1 MSKVNPADTVSRL
14 DGENIYLRPLDLSD
28 VTDTYVGWLNDPAV
42 KRFLETRHS
51 DQDFEAVRSFVERVN
66 ERPDEHIF
74 AICRASDDKH
84 VGNIKVGPVKANHSV
99 ADISLFIGEADCWGK
114 GYATEAIGAISRFA
128 IRRLGIQK
136 LAATAYADNIGS
148 IGAFLKVGYRQEG
161 LRRKHYML
169 DGAPA
174 DLVEL
179 GLCADE
185 MED

>member
-1 MSKVNPADTVSRL
+1 MPDSHAADTVSRL
-14 DGENIYLRPLDLSD
+14 SGRNIYLRPLAVSD

-51 DQDFEAVRSFVERVN
+51 DQNHATVLSFVERVN
-66 ERPDEHIF
+66 ERPNEHIF
-74 AICRASDDKH
+74 AICLASDDKH
-84 VGNIKVGPVKANHSV
+84 IGNIKVGPIKANHSV
-99 ADISLFIGEADCWGK
+99 ADVSLFIGESDCWGK
-114 GYATEAIGAISRFA
+114 GYATEAIGVISRYA
-128 IRRLGIQK
+128 VRQLGIQK
-136 LAATAYADNIGS
+136 LAATAYAVNVGS

-169 DGAPA
+169 DGSPA

-185 MED
+185 LKD